1 MALPSDYTPLFRTR
15 SGFVIMRLGLIL
27 IAFFVLAGP
36 CFGQDI
42 LLLETA
48 EQLEPQGPSPDHPSL
63 APDPSA
69 DADRTLTTREKGFDI
84 EGWRRLIPDLLSEQK
99 QMWLF
104 PIKAAKGDHVRP
116 ALGLTGLTVG
126 LVALDGYSARYFQQR
141 RTTTYDGFNKIF
153 TGKNTGNA
161 TIFVPLALYGIGLA
175 RRDIYAQRTFLLAGQ
190 TVLTSEILTSV
201 MKDIT
206 RRNNPA
212 MIPPGGDF
220 QDTLFKKKSKAYI
233 AGTGSFPS
241 GHTIAAFSV
250 ATVYA
255 DRYPGPW
262 NRALAYGLA
271 GVVGFSRASLESH
284 YVSEVVLGAAL
295 GYIIGHHGVLQKK

>member
-1 MALPSDYTPLFRTR
+1 
-15 SGFVIMRLGLIL
+15 MRLGLIL

-42 LLLETA
+42 LLHEIA
-48 EQLEPQGPSPDHPSL
+48 EQPEPQGPSLDPSPT
-63 APDPSA
+63 PDPPA
-69 DADRTLTTREKGFDI
+69 DADRTLIAREKGFDI

-161 TIFVPLALYGIGLA
+161 TIFVPLALYGIELA

-190 TVLTSEILTSV
+190 TVL
-201 MKDIT
+201 
-206 RRNNPA
+206 
-212 MIPPGGDF
+212 
-220 QDTLFKKKSKAYI
+220 
-233 AGTGSFPS
+233 
-241 GHTIAAFSV
+241 
-250 ATVYA
+250 
-255 DRYPGPW
+255 
-262 NRALAYGLA
+262 
-271 GVVGFSRASLESH
+271 
-284 YVSEVVLGAAL
+284 
-295 GYIIGHHGVLQKK
+295 